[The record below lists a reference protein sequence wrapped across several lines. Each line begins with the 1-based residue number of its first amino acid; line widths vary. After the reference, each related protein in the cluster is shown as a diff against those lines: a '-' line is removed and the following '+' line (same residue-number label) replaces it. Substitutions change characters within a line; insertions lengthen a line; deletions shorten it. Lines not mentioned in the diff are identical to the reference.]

1 MKLIT
6 EESNGTEINLA
17 AGETLEVR
25 LEENRSTG
33 FKWVLESSSKAGEG
47 VLALV
52 GDSFEKGEAVGQP
65 GTHRW
70 EFRAE
75 RAGSGTITLSYQR
88 PWEGKASPAR
98 SFKLNVR
105 VSA

>member
-1 MKLIT
+1 VKLIT

-17 AGETLEVR
+17 IGETFEVR

-33 FKWVLESSSKAGEG
+33 FKWVFESSSKVGEG
-47 VLALV
+47 VLSLV
-52 GDSFEKGEAVGQP
+52 GDSFGKGEAVGQP

-75 RAGSGTITLSYQR
+75 RAGSGTITLSYRR
-88 PWEGKASPAR
+88 PWEGNASPAR
-98 SFKLNVR
+98 SFTLKVR
-105 VSA
+105 VSE